1 MRLLISLFSLTL
13 LFSSC
18 AKKKAEEQAAEDKT
32 IIKNYIAANSLFAN
46 ESESGLHYVIDLP
59 GAGASCNSLSSV
71 RVAYKGYLTDGTVF
85 DESDADGISFSLQ
98 SVIRGWTEGIPFY
111 KEGGEGI
118 LLIPS
123 ALGYGTSKVGSI
135 PANSVLIFDIKL
147 IEVL

>member
-1 MRLLISLFSLTL
+1 MRFVFSFLILTV

-18 AKKKAEEQAAEDKT
+18 AKTKAEEQAVEDKA
-32 IIKNYIAANSLFAN
+32 IIKNYIAANDLFTN

-59 GAGASCNSLSSV
+59 GTGDPCNSISTV

-85 DESDADGISFSLQ
+85 DESDADGITFGLQ

-111 KEGGEGI
+111 KEGGVGI

>member
-1 MRLLISLFSLTL
+1 MRFVFSLLVLTV

-32 IIKNYIAANSLFAN
+32 IIKNYIAANGLFAN
-46 ESESGLHYVIDLP
+46 ESASGLHYVIDLP
-59 GAGASCNSLSSV
+59 GTGDPCNSLSTV
-71 RVAYKGYLTDGTVF
+71 RVAYKGYLTNGTVF
-85 DESDADGISFSLQ
+85 DESDAEGITFGLQ